1 MGKNVITRGHAAKAL
16 FAALVV
22 AAGSLAGCGGGSSKD
37 SPPSAPGMGSAPPTG
52 GGSPSPGPAPAP
64 GPAPTPAPPPAP
76 IPGGFWSGVTLMDNA
91 TTLNKAAILF
101 AGRNPTATEFA
112 GASTDAG
119 LRQTIRGYMQGPA
132 FEAFLS
138 EAAETHFLTPGVVAF
153 GNNTGLNSAD
163 YPASATDLINN
174 TNNFNGQVRTRV
186 QRSLQLEPVQLVQY
200 IVTNERPW
208 TEAVTAD
215 YTVANGVLA
224 QFFGLTVSGVTVDP
238 NNDAIWGR
246 STLPTNPRL
255 NRVQDRAGIL
265 GTHAW
270 LQRHPTTDTNTNRH
284 RVYAMGVQFLATDF
298 AALAARPTD
307 DAQSFRIQTVENPGC
322 ATCHAQIDP
331 MAAGFQN
338 YPANNRDRPF
348 AVNNQPNALPNTYR
362 AANYPMVC
370 GTANGTAGTQACF
383 RAGDNWYRDRHAPMP
398 QIGYNNPDAL
408 KILGGAVAADNR
420 FALGAVHF
428 WYQYVFGRK
437 PLQAPTDPTDAQFT
451 NRQSAYAA
459 QNEEFQAISA
469 AFRTNRGNGAF
480 NVKDLLV
487 DLVISKWFRAAT
499 VTGLNAGRAIELHD
513 IGSVNLI
520 TAAQL
525 NRKLNGVLGITYAG
539 FNRNAA
545 GGFNAE
551 GLNYSNWNGNDRME
565 WQREITT
572 MQTTVLDRLATTQSC
587 NVATTDFNRAQN
599 ARLLFPNVT
608 RNDVP
613 DGAAGEAA
621 IVANIRYLHKH
632 LWKEDLQANDPEIQ
646 RTLNLFKAV
655 WNDRA
660 TAPARP
666 TNCAFNAGNDANYTG
681 RAWAMVI
688 AYMVGDSKFIFE

>member
-1 MGKNVITRGHAAKAL
+1 MGINAITRGHVAKAL
-16 FAALVV
+16 FAAFVV
-22 AAGSLAGCGGGSSKD
+22 AAGSLAGCGGDSNKD
-37 SPPSAPGMGSAPPTG
+37 SASAPGMGSAPPTG
-52 GGSPSPGPAPAP
+52 GGSPSPGPAPSP
-64 GPAPTPAPPPAP
+64 GVPPAP
-76 IPGGFWSGVTLMDNA
+76 IPGGFWAGVTLMDNA
-91 TTLNKAAILF
+91 TVLNKASILF

-112 GASTDAG
+112 GAATDAG

-132 FEAFLS
+132 FEAWLN
-138 EAAETHFLTPGVVAF
+138 EAAETHFLTPGVIAF
-153 GNNTGLNSAD
+153 GNNTGLNAAD

-174 TNNFNGQVRTRV
+174 TNNFNGAIRTRV
-186 QRSLQLEPVQLVQY
+186 QRSLQLEPVKLVEY

-215 YTVANGVLA
+215 YTVANGVMA
-224 QFFGLTVSGVTVDP
+224 QFFGLTVSGVTVDA

-246 STLPTNPRL
+246 STLPMNPRL

-270 LQRHPTTDTNTNRH
+270 LQRQPTTDTNTNRH

-298 AALAARPTD
+298 AAIAARPTTEPPGLK
-307 DAQSFRIQTVENPGC
+307 IQTIENPGC

-348 AVNNQPNALPNTYR
+348 TVNAQPNALPNTYR

-370 GTANGTAGTQACF
+370 GTADGTAGDLACF
-383 RAGDNWYRDRHAPMP
+383 RAGDNWYRDRHAPLT

-408 KILGGAVAADNR
+408 KTLGGVVAADNR

-428 WYQYVFGRK
+428 FYTYTFGRK
-437 PLQAPTDPTDAQFT
+437 PLQAPTDPTDTQFA
-451 NRQSAYAA
+451 NRQSAYVA
-459 QNEEFQAISA
+459 QNEEFQTIAA

-487 DLVISKWFRAAT
+487 DLVTSKWFRAGGTSAA
-499 VTGLNAGRAIELHD
+499 LNAGRAIELHD
-513 IGSVNLI
+513 VGSVNLI

-525 NRKLNGVLGITYAG
+525 NRKLTSLVGMTYAG
-539 FNRNAA
+539 FNRDAA
-545 GGFNAE
+545 GGFNTE
-551 GLNYSNWNGNDRME
+551 GLNYSNWNGNDRTE
-565 WQREITT
+565 WQRAITT

-587 NVATTDFNRAQN
+587 NIAMTDFNKAQ
-599 ARLLFPNVT
+599 ASRLLFPNVT
-608 RNDVP
+608 MADMP

-632 LWKEDLQANDPEIQ
+632 LWKEDVAANDPEVQ

-660 TAPARP
+660 TAPVRP
-666 TNCAFNAGNDANYTG
+666 TNCAYNAGNDANYTG
-681 RAWAMVI
+681 RAWAMVV
-688 AYMVGDSKFIFE
+688 AYMIGDAKFIFE